1 MNLRTNTRFAITL
14 TALFAVACGPQ
25 YRNAFSYHFA
35 DNEAAQKSI
44 KDLEGDLAKCYAS
57 TVKKSEFA
65 GGGQVLLMLKA
76 DKDGKIK
83 NINKLH
89 SEIADK
95 SVISCAEKTLKKAK
109 LPASVEG
116 NNGTINVTMYFTFR
130 DQ

>member
-1 MNLRTNTRFAITL
+1 MLDAKKYKRAP
-14 TALFAVACGPQ
+14 VADLQ
-25 YRNAFSYHFA
+25 SVYANHFT

-44 KDLEGDLAKCYAS
+44 KDLEGELAKCYAS

-65 GGGQVLLMLKA
+65 GGGQLLLMLKA

-83 NINKLH
+83 NVNKLH

-109 LPASVEG
+109 LPASVED
-116 NNGTINVTMYFTFR
+116 NTGTINVTMYFTFR